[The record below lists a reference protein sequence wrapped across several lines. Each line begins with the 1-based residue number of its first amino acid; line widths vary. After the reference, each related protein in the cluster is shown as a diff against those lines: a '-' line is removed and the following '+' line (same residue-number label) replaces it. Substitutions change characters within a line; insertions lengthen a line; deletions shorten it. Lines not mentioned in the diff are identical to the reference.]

1 MDSSLK
7 RELRYLLPAWIGC
20 ILLPLPAIVF
30 WRSNDGRSMALSLF
44 FVACAGLVAYAFRR
58 DLNAASMDDAER
70 LSHTWNWRMGVLGVA
85 LLSAAVVFSLL
96 CLILNDP
103 SDLVL
108 VILAGLIPIPS
119 LCIAPYLT
127 LATRKPF
134 AAVVFTVALVACMKL
149 LGCVVVVLV
158 YGWYASEQGHTTMP
172 WTRPNLLVWLF
183 WLNTAVLSTI
193 FYFQGKWRYQ
203 GRLAHAS

>member
-1 MDSSLK
+1 MK

-20 ILLPLPAIVF
+20 IVLPLPAIVF

-44 FVACAGLVAYAFRR
+44 FVACAGLAAYSFRR
-58 DLNAASMDDAER
+58 DLSGPGGNDDER
-70 LSHTWNWRMGVLGVA
+70 HPHTWNWRMGVLGMA
-85 LLSAAVVFSLL
+85 LLAASVVFSLL
-96 CLILNDP
+96 CLLLNDP
-103 SDLVL
+103 NDLVL
-108 VILAGLIPIPS
+108 VFLAALIPIPS
-119 LCIAPYLT
+119 LCITPYLT

-158 YGWYASEQGHTTMP
+158 HGWYASEQGHTTMP

-193 FYFQGKWRYQ
+193 LYFQGKWRFQ
-203 GRLAHAS
+203 ARLAHVAS